1 MVNGGKYIR
10 LVSITT
16 SRTSKDREGTREV
29 VQLLSRPI
37 NAGAPLS
44 LYEGEMEWV
53 ISFSIQTYAPFLTFP
68 QKGRNARSRSSVA
81 ASNKHAHLSNWG
93 GRSCVSASELQ
104 MRVGFYSLSATLPN
118 PLPKGE
124 RECAL
129 MFNSLLAIPLPNFPR
144 LGKERALS
152 FT

>member
-16 SRTSKDREGTREV
+16 SRTSKDREGMREV

-37 NAGAPLS
+37 NAGASLS

-68 QKGRNARSRSSVA
+68 QKGRNAQGRSSVA
-81 ASNKHAHLSNWG
+81 ASNKRAHLSNRG

-104 MRVGFYSLSATLPN
+104 MRVGFYLLSATLTN
-118 PLPKGE
+118 PLPFGE
-124 RECAL
+124 RERAL
-129 MFNSLLAIPLPNFPR
+129 MFYACL
-144 LGKERALS
+144 
-152 FT
+152 